1 MIWKRVLDALL
12 PWRKN
17 ASPEAAASGPAG
29 HVDLARE
36 SLQSLL
42 ADRNLPA
49 PVRRGLAAELA
60 GVQAMLDKLEHGHI
74 HIAVF
79 GRVGVGKSALLN
91 ALLHET
97 RFSTSP
103 LHGETREPQSAVWQE
118 WDDGGLFL
126 IDTPGINDIDG
137 EERERQARA
146 VAARADLILF
156 VVDGDLSG
164 TEMQALRVLIAA
176 HRPVLLVF
184 NKIDRYTDSD
194 RALLLDHLKLR
205 GAGLIPPDHI
215 VCTAAEPAERIYLE
229 ADAHGREIETRRPAP
244 ADVESLRSALWSI
257 LEAEG
262 KTLMALNATLFAGSV
277 SDAIGQRIVAI
288 KKELAD
294 GLIRK
299 YCVAKGVVVGLNPVP
314 ISDLVAAGLADVG
327 LVFHLARIYGLPVT
341 TAEAGGLLRTIAAQM
356 ALVMGTVWAVHF
368 VASVMKGSTAG
379 LSTFVTGTAQGAVA
393 YYSAYVVGR
402 AAQSY
407 FALGRSWGPNGP
419 KRVVQEILD
428 SLDRESLLGEAR
440 EQIAQ
445 RLRYSGTD

>member
-17 ASPEAAASGPAG
+17 ASPEAAAAGPDG

-42 ADRNLPA
+42 ADPNLPV
-49 PVRRGLAAELA
+49 PVRSGLAAELA

-91 ALLHET
+91 ALLHES

-103 LHGETREPQSAVWQE
+103 LHGETREPQSAAWQE
-118 WDDGGLFL
+118 WEDGGLFL

-137 EERERQARA
+137 EERERQAHA

-205 GAGLIPPDHI
+205 GAGLVPPDHI

-229 ADAHGREIETRRPAP
+229 ADA
-244 ADVESLRSALWSI
+244 
-257 LEAEG
+257 
-262 KTLMALNATLFAGSV
+262 
-277 SDAIGQRIVAI
+277 
-288 KKELAD
+288 
-294 GLIRK
+294 
-299 YCVAKGVVVGLNPVP
+299 
-314 ISDLVAAGLADVG
+314 
-327 LVFHLARIYGLPVT
+327 
-341 TAEAGGLLRTIAAQM
+341 
-356 ALVMGTVWAVHF
+356 
-368 VASVMKGSTAG
+368 
-379 LSTFVTGTAQGAVA
+379 
-393 YYSAYVVGR
+393 
-402 AAQSY
+402 
-407 FALGRSWGPNGP
+407 
-419 KRVVQEILD
+419 
-428 SLDRESLLGEAR
+428 
-440 EQIAQ
+440 
-445 RLRYSGTD
+445 